1 MKKRNLSDLE
11 FKKQSFE
18 VDNKSILN
26 WEMYYEAEKI
36 PRTKFINSEMILP
49 FDQFVNQLTES
60 QLTALLNHFKELYT
74 CEKLEERELKIC
86 YLAYSWKH
94 NEFNL
99 TNFRYV
105 ICNSDALGINGYIE
119 ASKGRTRVINWGVL
133 NNYYVFR
140 TLEKLV

>member
-74 CEKLEERELKIC
+74 CEKLEEGELEIC
-86 YLAYSWKH
+86 YLAYLWKH
-94 NEFNL
+94 KQFIL
-99 TNFRYV
+99 SNFSYE
-105 ICNSDALGINGYIE
+105 ISNSGALGINNYIE
-119 ASKGRTRVINWGVL
+119 ASQDIAGVL
-133 NNYYVFR
+133 IFR
-140 TLEKLV
+140 ALEKLV